1 MNRRST
7 AGFTLIELMI
17 VVVIVGIL
25 AAIAYPAYR
34 SSVIK
39 TRRSDA
45 KVALTNAAALQE
57 KWYMDH
63 NSYATNSDID
73 KLGGANSPEG
83 YYTIAITNSG
93 CSTIVGTKTVY
104 SCFTATATPTAQGG
118 QSDDTTCAT
127 LTIDQDGVKGNTG
140 SGSVADC
147 W

>member
-1 MNRRST
+1 MTYRKA

-25 AAIAYPAYR
+25 AAVAYPAYR

-45 KVALTNAAALQE
+45 QVALTNTAALQE

-63 NSYATNSDID
+63 NSYATNADINS
-73 KLGGANSPEG
+73 LGGATSPQG
-83 YYTIAITNSG
+83 YYDIAIANNN
-93 CSTIVGTKTVY
+93 CSTIVGTRTVY
-104 SCFTATATPTAQGG
+104 SCFKATATPNGQGG

-127 LTIDQDGVKGNTG
+127 LSIDQDGVKSNTG
-140 SGSVADC
+140 SGTVADC